1 MGTSPR
7 SSSRRRR
14 LRHLWTPRSPLW
26 QVAAFVTRA
35 EAGVKARLSEGWGMS
50 LKKGQ
55 RGPRVWRQNEDVA
68 LGFWISRAERKGL
81 FNVTWVRRTPD
92 NHAPHPT
99 PRYPRRPCRPR
110 RPRRPCRPHC
120 PCRPHLARPTCGR
133 CAPTTVRSTWHAS
146 RPRACTSGRVTTQS
160 RSTSSRSPGAAS
172 TCGG

>member
-99 PRYPRRPCRPR
+99 PRRAPQPPLPPAAPTWRDPRAAGAHQRPCDQ
-110 RPRRPCRPHC
+110 HGM
-120 PCRPHLARPTCGR
+120 HLDQGHVP
-133 CAPTTVRSTWHAS
+133 
-146 RPRACTSGRVTTQS
+146 
-160 RSTSSRSPGAAS
+160 AAA
-172 TCGG
+172 